1 MNYLAHCALAGADED
16 LVVGALL
23 GDFLKGPVPE
33 LPGRVGLG
41 VRLHRQIDA
50 FTARQEDIRRSVL
63 RFGPALRRTAPIF
76 VDLAADHFLAIDFER
91 YHEVPVDSFSR
102 QVYQTLHLRR
112 TLLPEPARRLLEY
125 MTRTDLLAAYRER
138 DVLAR
143 AYVRIG
149 ERLALP
155 GIAPQAMERLV
166 RDYDAFRADF
176 ADYYPALQRHAA
188 EWVHARVRERMQG
201 T

>member
-1 MNYLAHCALAGADED
+1 MNYLAHCALAGADDD
-16 LVVGALL
+16 LVVGGFL
-23 GDFLKGPVPE
+23 GDFLKGAVPA

-50 FTARQEDIRRSVL
+50 FTARQEDMRRSVL

-76 VDLAADHFLAIDFER
+76 IDLTADHFLAIDFER
-91 YHEVPVDSFSR
+91 YHGVPVDSFSR
-102 QVYQTLHLRR
+102 QVYEILHAHRS
-112 TLLPEPARRLLEY
+112 LLPAAARRLLEH

-138 DVLAR
+138 EVLAR
-143 AYVRIG
+143 ACVRIG

-155 GIAPQAMERLV
+155 GIAPQAVERLV

-176 ADYYPALQRHAA
+176 AAYYPVLQQHAA
-188 EWVHARVRERMQG
+188 AWVRERLQG